1 MVTWKRFNEKY
12 YYSEL
17 NMEGIS
23 NDDIDHDK
31 NVCNTFK
38 IPNLGKYHDLYVKS
52 DVALLADVFEN
63 FRNKCLDINKLDP
76 ACCLSAP
83 GLCWHSCLKKTG
95 VKLEL
100 LTNADM
106 LMLFEEGIRGGI
118 CTAIC
123 YYAEAN
129 NKYMKNYD
137 STKKSIY
144 LMYVDAN
151 NLYGYAMSQKLP
163 IKSFKFETDLSIF
176 TENFIKNYNEQS
188 NTVYVLVVDVIYPTN
203 LYKEHRH
210 LPFLPYR
217 GKVNKVNKLLCGLN
231 DKNNNSIY
239 IWALKQALNHGLILK
254 KVHAVISFTQD
265 AWLKPYIDMNTQLR
279 MKAANDFEKDFYK
292 LCNNSVYGKTME
304 NVRKHSN
311 IQLVTTNK
319 KRSIL
324 GSEPNYH
331 STKYISKDLLIM
343 DMKKREV
350 YMNKLIYLGQVILDI
365 SKILMCEFCY
375 DYLKPKYGKNIK
387 LCYIDT
393 DSFVIRIKTDNFYK
407 DISNDIDG

>member
-1 MVTWKRFNEKY
+1 MNTWKIFNEHVPLDEKY

-17 NMEGIS
+17 HMVGIS
-23 NDDIDHDK
+23 NDDIDHVQ

-76 ACCLSAP
+76 AYYLSSP
-83 GLCWHSCLKKTG
+83 GLSWHSCLKKAG
-95 VKLEL
+95 VKLES
-100 LTNADM
+100 LTNANM
-106 LMLFEEGIRGGI
+106 LMLFEEGIHGGI
-118 CTAIC
+118 CTAIR

-188 NTVYVLVVDVIYPTN
+188 NTGYLLVVDVIYPTH
-203 LYKEHRH
+203 LYKEHRD

-231 DKNNNSIY
+231 DKNNYSIY
-239 IWALKQALNHGLILK
+239 ICALKQALNHGLILK

-304 NVRKHSN
+304 NVRKQGHSASYN
-311 IQLVTTNK
+311 
-319 KRSIL
+319 R
-324 GSEPNYH
+324 
-331 STKYISKDLLIM
+331 
-343 DMKKREV
+343 
-350 YMNKLIYLGQVILDI
+350 
-365 SKILMCEFCY
+365 
-375 DYLKPKYGKNIK
+375 
-387 LCYIDT
+387 
-393 DSFVIRIKTDNFYK
+393 
-407 DISNDIDG
+407 